1 MRKLLVIPLGFV
13 LMGAGLA
20 AGLACG
26 KSVPAETSSSAVGPT
41 RSGEEEFVTALG
53 FSCDRERWRVGFD
66 LSKAAQ
72 VSGRVERRLS
82 RSPDRWMLVRR
93 LALRRMAAGPRAIDL
108 EPSRSGVYRVTL
120 AFRAADGTAARPLI
134 VFRAGC
140 ENPPPPTTTPT
151 LPGTTGTLPVQ

>member
-1 MRKLLVIPLGFV
+1 MA
-13 LMGAGLA
+13 AGLVT
-20 AGLACG
+20 GLACG
-26 KSVPAETSSSAVGPT
+26 SKGTMSVTESGSVVIPAPSGP
-41 RSGEEEFVTALG
+41 GEFVTALG
-53 FSCDRERWRVGFD
+53 FSCDREHWRVGFT
-66 LSKAAQ
+66 LAKSAQ
-72 VSGRVERRLS
+72 MSGRVERRLS
-82 RSPDRWMLVRR
+82 RSPERWMLVRR